1 MITLDF
7 GAYYR
12 GYCSD
17 ITRTFAIGEPDSKMK
32 DIYNIVLNSQI
43 KAINEIKMTVGGYRD
58 YIESH
63 GYREAFGHSLGHGIG
78 LDIHEGPLLSKNAK
92 GIIQVNNC
100 VTIEPLLNQVFM
112 LMVLV
117 AYV

>member
-1 MITLDF
+1 
-7 GAYYR
+7 
-12 GYCSD
+12 
-17 ITRTFAIGEPDSKMK
+17 MK

-43 KAINEIKMTVGGYRD
+43 KAINEIKGNDCSDALSRD

-100 VTIEPLLNQVFM
+100 VTIEPGIYVDGLGGVRIEDDILITENGCEVFTKCTKD
-112 LMVLV
+112 LIIL
-117 AYV
+117 